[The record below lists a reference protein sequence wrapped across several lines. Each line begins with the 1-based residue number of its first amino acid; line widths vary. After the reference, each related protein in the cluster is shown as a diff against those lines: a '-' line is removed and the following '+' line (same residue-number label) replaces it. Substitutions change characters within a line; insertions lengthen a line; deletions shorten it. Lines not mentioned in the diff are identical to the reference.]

1 MTLASS
7 AVAHRSWAPAG
18 ATAPSDRSS
27 GRRDR
32 RDLAFIGLFLVLWRV
47 VRPASA
53 SSSAGGQLRVNVG
66 NGVPHALEQAD
77 APDGAGRGLVGDE
90 SSGFD
95 AARTAVE
102 LDPSG
107 VIETPGKKQGNLQSV
122 DGEPR
127 PV

>member
-53 SSSAGGQLRVNVG
+53 SSSAGGPFRVTVG
-66 NGVPHALEQAD
+66 HVVPHALEQA
-77 APDGAGRGLVGDE
+77 AALAGGCRGLVGT
-90 SSGFD
+90 GRRGV
-95 AARTAVE
+95 AGARQAGV
-102 LDPSG
+102 LD
-107 VIETPGKKQGNLQSV
+107 TKRKK
-122 DGEPR
+122 
-127 PV
+127 

>member
-53 SSSAGGQLRVNVG
+53 SSSAGGQFRVTVG
-66 NGVPHALEQAD
+66 HVVPHALEQAA
-77 APDGAGRGLVGDE
+77 APDGACRGLVGTE

-95 AARTAVE
+95 AARKADE
-102 LDPSG
+102 LDPPG
-107 VIETPGKKQGNLQSV
+107 VPEVTGQPHGTERKNV
-122 DGEPR
+122 
-127 PV
+127 